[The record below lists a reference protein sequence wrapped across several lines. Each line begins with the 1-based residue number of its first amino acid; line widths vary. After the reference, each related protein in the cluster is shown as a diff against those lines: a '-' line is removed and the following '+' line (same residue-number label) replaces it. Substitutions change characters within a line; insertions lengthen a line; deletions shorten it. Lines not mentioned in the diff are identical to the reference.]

1 MPNRRYPPAY
11 LRYLKARL
19 MNLRRPS
26 FWGTAIFLSVVGLVI
41 QEYWAN
47 PNLFGE
53 RPDNAVSASDPLS
66 ASFSAEDRAI
76 AADID
81 NLPLLFGT
89 NEQLSLPVP
98 TNNPPDD
105 KSKNSLLDAA
115 SKQKSTDQQSK
126 PTPNSF
132 NTTATSQNQNL
143 FVSQTQSLLR
153 FGATDNNHLLGFKS
167 LDSSA
172 ESRAA
177 NANSPGVETGLFN
190 QTNQNQNNNSTNPLT
205 TVVNSSTSQNSSS
218 VNSETASPINSVGS
232 SYYGRVIQTSP
243 NIISPSQT
251 FSPSG
256 RINSPTNYIQPSG
269 YNNFNNG
276 QTFSP
281 NTGLNSSTNYI
292 QPNTPNLQPGVDNN
306 LNNQPLT
313 SSPGYVQPNTT
324 NIQPGFYNNLNNGQ
338 VSPNQVQVTSPVIT
352 RTSPIIGPYTIRNPS
367 PGVVTNTMPLV
378 PNSYGNSI
386 WQQPNQV
393 PQPNVPYNPYTSQP
407 QRK

>member
-1 MPNRRYPPAY
+1 MKNRRYPPAY

-19 MNLRRPS
+19 MNLGRPS

-53 RPDNAVSASDPLS
+53 RRDNGVTASDPLT
-66 ASFSAEDRAI
+66 ASLSAEDRAI

-81 NLPLLFGT
+81 NLPLLFGI
-89 NEQLSLPVP
+89 NEQLSLPTP

-115 SKQKSTDQQSK
+115 SKQQSTEQKSK
-126 PTPNSF
+126 PITNSL
-132 NTTATSQNQNL
+132 NTLATSENQNL
-143 FVSQTQSLLR
+143 FVSQTQNLLR

-172 ESRAA
+172 ESTAA
-177 NANSPGVETGLFN
+177 NANSPVVGTGLVN
-190 QTNQNQNNNSTNPLT
+190 QTNQIPNNNSPNSLT
-205 TVVNSSTSQNSSS
+205 TVVNPTNNQNLSTINRATS
-218 VNSETASPINSVGS
+218 SPINPLSNS
-232 SYYGRVIQTSP
+232 SYGGIIQTAPSNISP
-243 NIISPSQT
+243 NQS
-251 FSPSG
+251 FSPSTG
-256 RINSPTNYIQPSG
+256 LNSPTNLIQPTG
-269 YNNFNNG
+269 YNNFNNS
-276 QTFSP
+276 QSFSP
-281 NTGLNSSTNYI
+281 STGLNPSTNYI
-292 QPNTPNLQPGVDNN
+292 QPNTPNLQPGINNNLNVQPLSSSTGLNARPGYIQPDSNNN
-306 LNNQPLT
+306 LNN
-313 SSPGYVQPNTT
+313 S
-324 NIQPGFYNNLNNGQ
+324 Q
-338 VSPNQVQVTSPVIT
+338 VSPNQVQVTTPVIT

-367 PGVVTNTMPLV
+367 PGVMTNTTPLV

-386 WQQPNQV
+386 WQQPNQL